1 MIKMNTEA
9 TLEQLRQ
16 LKLQGMA
23 RSYEA
28 VLLLPVNS
36 QPGAHELIAQLVQQE
51 IENKRFKR
59 TEMYLR
65 LSKLRYSSILE
76 EVKCSTQRNL
86 TGEQLSM
93 LADCSWIDRAENV
106 LITGATGCGK
116 SFLACALGNQA
127 CQLGYKTLYLNMNRF
142 IEKVTLAKL
151 DGTFIK
157 LLNQLERT
165 SLLILDD
172 FGLQPFNADTRLA
185 LLQILE
191 DRYKRKATLISSQL
205 PVVKWHEYL
214 DDPTLADAILD
225 RLTAHAH
232 RLDLKGKSLR
242 HDK

>member
-1 MIKMNTEA
+1 MCVAQKILTTKTIITMNTEA
-9 TLEQLRQ
+9 TLEQLHQ

-28 VLLLPVNS
+28 VLSLPVNS

-93 LADCSWIDRAENV
+93 LADCVWIDKAENV

-116 SFLACALGNQA
+116 SFLACALGHQA

-157 LLNQLERT
+157 LLNQLEKT
-165 SLLILDD
+165 KLIIHKLVIIMN
-172 FGLQPFNADTRLA
+172 L
-185 LLQILE
+185 
-191 DRYKRKATLISSQL
+191 SSN
-205 PVVKWHEYL
+205 
-214 DDPTLADAILD
+214 I
-225 RLTAHAH
+225 
-232 RLDLKGKSLR
+232 KSF
-242 HDK
+242 K